1 MLSNG
6 HRYLIYAVFSIA
18 KASVTYFRVNLIG
31 ISSGKTSFQDF
42 KIRSRKTKENITEST
57 LDKSNATV

>member
-18 KASVTYFRVNLIG
+18 KALVTYFRVNLIG

-42 KIRSRKTKENITEST
+42 KIRSRKIKEKYYREHIRQI
-57 LDKSNATV
+57 